1 MSEIAN
7 PAPGRIQAAEPPLVW
22 VVGPFTNPARM
33 AEGDRFLY
41 LAERVR
47 ARGARVTFFTS
58 GFDHQAKRP
67 KPALERPGLR
77 FVRVFEPGYSA
88 NVSVRRV
95 LSHLVFDL
103 GLALAAVWELVRRG
117 RPRSIYCP
125 IPHNLSALLLG
136 LLARAIGSRLV
147 IDVHDTWPESLLAV
161 HRLRPYERPLF
172 RLWRWTADAALGLA
186 DTVVAESARY
196 AEGADRV
203 RGPRGLPPARC
214 VYLGGDL
221 AYYAEA
227 VSSVALPPEIAA
239 ADFRFVYVGTL
250 GRNYDLELVVRTAR
264 AVQTDHP
271 GACLVCLGAGELE
284 PVLRALAAEIGL
296 RSWFS
301 GLLPHRDLVALLR
314 HMDYGLNT
322 FAVGGNVAY
331 SYKLNDY
338 LLAGIP
344 VINSLPGEAWEMVE
358 GNDLGYNY
366 AAGNGDELAVA
377 MHHALKD
384 PERAARQRVYVMAFA
399 AAHLDRTRTY
409 APIVD
414 ELLR

>member
-67 KPALERPGLR
+67 EVGARAAGPALRAR
-77 FVRVFEPGYSA
+77 FEPGYSA

-103 GLALAAVWELVRRG
+103 GLALGGSAGARAQG
-117 RPRSIYCP
+117 SPRSIYCP
-125 IPHNLSALLLG
+125 IRTTLSALLLG

-161 HRLRPYERPLF
+161 HRLRPYERRCSGSGAGPPTRPSAWPTPSWPNRRATPSAPTACAGRAGFRRRAASTSAATWRTTRRRCRRSRCRRDCGSRFPL
-172 RLWRWTADAALGLA
+172 
-186 DTVVAESARY
+186 
-196 AEGADRV
+196 RV
-203 RGPRGLPPARC
+203 RGDP
-214 VYLGGDL
+214 
-221 AYYAEA
+221 
-227 VSSVALPPEIAA
+227 
-239 ADFRFVYVGTL
+239 

-271 GACLVCLGAGELE
+271 GACPSVLV
-284 PVLRALAAEIGL
+284 
-296 RSWFS
+296 
-301 GLLPHRDLVALLR
+301 
-314 HMDYGLNT
+314 
-322 FAVGGNVAY
+322 
-331 SYKLNDY
+331 
-338 LLAGIP
+338 
-344 VINSLPGEAWEMVE
+344 
-358 GNDLGYNY
+358 
-366 AAGNGDELAVA
+366 
-377 MHHALKD
+377 
-384 PERAARQRVYVMAFA
+384 RVSSS
-399 AAHLDRTRTY
+399 RCS
-409 APIVD
+409 APS
-414 ELLR
+414 RRRWT

>member
-7 PAPGRIQAAEPPLVW
+7 PTPGRIQAAEPPLVW

-47 ARGARVTFFTS
+47 AAGARVTFFTS
-58 GFDHQAKRP
+58 GFDHHAKRP
-67 KPALERPGLR
+67 KPPLERPGLR
-77 FVRVFEPGYSA
+77 FVRVFEPGYRS

-103 GLALAAVWELVRRG
+103 GLALAAVRELVVQG

-125 IPHNLSALLLG
+125 IPHNLGALLLG
-136 LLARAIGSRLV
+136 LLARAAGSRLV
-147 IDVHDTWPESLLAV
+147 IDVHDTWPESLRAV
-161 HRLRPYERPLF
+161 HRLRPHERPLF

-186 DTVVAESARY
+186 DAVVAESMRY
-196 AEGADRV
+196 AERADRV
-203 RGPRGLPPARC
+203 RRPRGLTPASC

-227 VSSVALPPEIAA
+227 VSAAALPPEVAA
-239 ADFRFVYVGTL
+239 ASFRFVYVGNL
-250 GRNYDLELVVRTAR
+250 GRNYDLELVAR
-264 AVQTDHP
+264 AFRTVQAEHP
-271 GACLVCLGAGELE
+271 GACLAFLGGGELE
-284 PVLRALAAEIGL
+284 PGLRSLAADIGL

-301 GLLPHRDLVALLR
+301 GLLPHRDLVALLSR
-314 HMDYGLNT
+314 MDCGLNT
-322 FAVGGNVAY
+322 FAAGGNVAY

-338 LLAGIP
+338 LLAGVP
-344 VINSLPGEAWEMVE
+344 VINALPGEAWEMVE
-358 GNDLGYNY
+358 RNDLGYNY
-366 AAGNGDELAVA
+366 TAGDGDELAAA
-377 MHHALKD
+377 MRRALDD
-384 PERAARQRVYVMAFA
+384 PDRTARQRAHVRAFA
-399 AAHLDRTRTY
+399 AAHLDRARTY